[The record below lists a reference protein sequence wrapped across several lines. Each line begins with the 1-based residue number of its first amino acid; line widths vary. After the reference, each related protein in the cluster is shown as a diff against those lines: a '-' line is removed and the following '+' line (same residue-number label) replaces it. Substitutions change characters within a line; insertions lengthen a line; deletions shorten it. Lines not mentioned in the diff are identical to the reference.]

1 MPPDV
6 GGQVHAEGMWKRD
19 RNPVASTTA
28 TRPTAGSPERYEDV
42 ATAPIEILSMQV
54 ASSLSIPA
62 RDAQDLLRLAC
73 SILNERPSRV
83 AVLEHGRL
91 TESSARMLAGAAAD
105 LEA

>member
-1 MPPDV
+1 
-6 GGQVHAEGMWKRD
+6 MWKRD
-19 RNPVASTTA
+19 RGPVASTTA
-28 TRPTAGSPERYEDV
+28 TTPTLYEDV

-62 RDAQDLLRLAC
+62 RDAQDLLALAC
-73 SILNERPSRV
+73 SILREKPSRV

-91 TESSARMLAGAAAD
+91 TESSARILADCAAE

>member
-1 MPPDV
+1 
-6 GGQVHAEGMWKRD
+6 MWKRD
-19 RNPVASTTA
+19 RNPVASTT
-28 TRPTAGSPERYEDV
+28 RPTAGSSALYDVATAPFDDV

-62 RDAQDLLRLAC
+62 RDAQDLLALAC
-73 SILNERPSRV
+73 SILHERPSRV

-91 TESSARMLAGAAAD
+91 SESSARMLAAAAAD

>member
-1 MPPDV
+1 
-6 GGQVHAEGMWKRD
+6 MWKRD
-19 RNPVASTTA
+19 RRPVASTMA
-28 TRPTAGSPERYEDV
+28 TTPPRYEDV

-62 RDAQDLLRLAC
+62 RDAQDLLALAC
-73 SILNERPSRV
+73 SILREKPSRV

-91 TESSARMLAGAAAD
+91 SDSSARLLADCAAE

>member
-1 MPPDV
+1 MPRNV
-6 GGQVHAEGMWKRD
+6 GGRVHAEGMWKRG
-19 RNPVASTTA
+19 RNPVASTAA
-28 TRPTAGSPERYEDV
+28 TTPTLFDAAPFEDV

-62 RDAQDLLRLAC
+62 RDAHDLLALAC
-73 SILNERPSRV
+73 TILREKPSRV

-91 TESSARMLAGAAAD
+91 TESSARILADCAAE